1 MSEPAAGLGGGS
13 SSPDGRRGSP
23 PSSRGPVPGDPR
35 AGWGSAVPAGYG
47 SLRAGASPLPRERGA
62 QGIDRQSSRRG
73 SQAGRDSAVAGEV
86 PVRDGQGIQVHPKKG
101 TRKGPVELESITVSH
116 VNITTVIRV
125 SLMLYLV
132 FLAVVVIA
140 AMLLWVAADQ
150 TGVLTSIDKS
160 VRSLFSLKEFVLH
173 ASAVAEYTAAG
184 GAVLAVAGTL
194 LNVVAALIYNL
205 IADIVGGISMRTVTI
220 VAERTF

>member
-1 MSEPAAGLGGGS
+1 
-13 SSPDGRRGSP
+13 
-23 PSSRGPVPGDPR
+23 
-35 AGWGSAVPAGYG
+35 
-47 SLRAGASPLPRERGA
+47 
-62 QGIDRQSSRRG
+62 
-73 SQAGRDSAVAGEV
+73 VAGEV
-86 PVRDGQGIQVHPKKG
+86 PVRDGQGLQVHPKKG

-132 FLAVVVIA
+132 FLAVIVIA

-194 LNVVAALIYNL
+194 VNVVAALIYNL

>member
-1 MSEPAAGLGGGS
+1 
-13 SSPDGRRGSP
+13 
-23 PSSRGPVPGDPR
+23 V
-35 AGWGSAVPAGYG
+35 
-47 SLRAGASPLPRERGA
+47 GA
-62 QGIDRQSSRRG
+62 QAALYDSRDQQDPPVKGSRR
-73 SQAGRDSAVAGEV
+73 
-86 PVRDGQGIQVHPKKG
+86 
-101 TRKGPVELESITVSH
+101 GPVELGNITVSH
-116 VNITTVIRV
+116 VNISTVIRV

-132 FLAVVVIA
+132 FLAVIVVA

-160 VRSLFSLKEFVLH
+160 VRSLFSLKEFVLR

-194 LNVVAALIYNL
+194 ANVVAALIYNL
-205 IADIVGGISMRTVTI
+205 IADIVGGVSVRTVNI

>member
-13 SSPDGRRGSP
+13 SSDDRRGSP
-23 PSSRGPVPGDPR
+23 PSSRGPVTGDTR
-35 AGWGSAVPAGYG
+35 AEWGSPLPAGYG
-47 SLRAGASPLPRERGA
+47 SLRGGGPPVSRERGG
-62 QGIDRQSSRRG
+62 QGAERQSSRRG
-73 SQAGRDSAVAGEV
+73 SPASRESAVTGQAPVHESQDLQV
-86 PVRDGQGIQVHPKKG
+86 PPRKG
-101 TRKGPVELESITVSH
+101 ARKGPVELGSITVSH

-132 FLAVVVIA
+132 FLAVIVLA

-160 VRSLFSLKEFVLH
+160 VRSLFSLKQFVLR

-194 LNVVAALIYNL
+194 ANVVAALIYNL
-205 IADIVGGISMRTVTI
+205 IADIVGGISVRTVTI